1 MANESGVI
9 KICAEFQVFVKN
21 EPWTLLDMKPD
32 PRGEYVQA
40 KFSSLLTAPKDY
52 KRCS

>member
-21 EPWTLLDMKPD
+21 EPWTLLDMNPD
-32 PRGEYVQA
+32 PRDEYVQA
-40 KFSSLLTAPKDY
+40 NFSNLITTPKEH
-52 KRCS
+52 KRCR